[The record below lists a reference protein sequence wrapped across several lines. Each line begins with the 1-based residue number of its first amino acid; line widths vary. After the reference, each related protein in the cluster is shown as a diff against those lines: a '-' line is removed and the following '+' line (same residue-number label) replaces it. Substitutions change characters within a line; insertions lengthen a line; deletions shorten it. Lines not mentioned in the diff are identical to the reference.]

1 MPAGRNRFAFAQ
13 SNGMSD
19 ERLREYVELVR
30 KARHDANGPLTVALG
45 HVQLLLEDRDRLGE
59 EVRESLIIVE
69 SELRRL
75 ILALRGLDRIRVDPP
90 DGGAPGSGA

>member
-1 MPAGRNRFAFAQ
+1 
-13 SNGMSD
+13 MSD

-30 KARHDANGPLTVALG
+30 RVRHDANGPLTVALG
-45 HVQLLLEDRDRLGE
+45 HVQLLLEDQAHLDD
-59 EVRESLIIVE
+59 EVRDSLIVVE

-90 DGGAPGSGA
+90 EGTAAPGA

>member
-1 MPAGRNRFAFAQ
+1 MN
-13 SNGMSD
+13 D

-30 KARHDANGPLTVALG
+30 KVRHDANGPLTVALG
-45 HVQLLLEDRDRLGE
+45 HVQLLLEDRTRLDD
-59 EVRESLIIVE
+59 EVRNSLTVVE

-90 DGGAPGSGA
+90 TGGTTGSDA